1 MTWARIEPLR
11 AAWRSLAPRER
22 ALISAGAALVAAVA
36 VYVLA
41 IGPFTRSLAKL
52 RVEVPQQR
60 AQLAVMREQAALV
73 ERLRR
78 DSSGRAPSAKLSA
91 LAEQAADAQGL
102 RSAIV
107 RIEPEGST
115 GLRVALEAAP
125 FDVVVAWLTELHR
138 RSGLRAET
146 ATIESHAT
154 AGTVT
159 ARLVLRAPG
168 S

>member
-1 MTWARIEPLR
+1 MSWARIEPLR
-11 AAWRSLAPRER
+11 SAWRGLAPRER
-22 ALISAGAALVAAVA
+22 ALIGSGITLVAAVA
-36 VYVLA
+36 VYVLG
-41 IGPFTRSLAKL
+41 IGPFNRSLEKL

-73 ERLRR
+73 ARLRR
-78 DSSGRAPSAKLSA
+78 DAPGRTPPAKLSA
-91 LAEQAADAQGL
+91 QAEQAADAHGL

-115 GLRVALEAAP
+115 GVRVALEAAP
-125 FDVVVAWLTELHR
+125 FNAVVAWLAELQQ

-154 AGTVT
+154 SGAVT
-159 ARLVLRAPG
+159 ARFVLRAPG